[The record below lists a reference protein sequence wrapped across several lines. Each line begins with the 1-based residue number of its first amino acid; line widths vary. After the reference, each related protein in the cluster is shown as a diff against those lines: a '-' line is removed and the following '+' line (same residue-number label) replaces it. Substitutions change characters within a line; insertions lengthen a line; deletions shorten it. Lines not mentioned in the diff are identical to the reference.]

1 MSITVLLLMF
11 FATLLFAMSNIID
24 GWLVNLKEKKEG
36 GESEDEGSPMSLLA
50 IGGIFFL
57 ASAAVLASLTWFRGI
72 AVCVDQNFMLL
83 IANGFVF
90 SVAMTCYL
98 FALKCEEVSRAAPFF
113 QFIPVFGLFG
123 GYYFLNESLTLGQ
136 IGAILLLAFGGI
148 ILSFKSRVF
157 NGRMVLLML
166 LSSFM
171 FNVNDVAFANYGRHI
186 ETLPA
191 LLADSIGKA
200 AFGLVV
206 LLKRE
211 YRNEFMS
218 GLRMRLGVQTANEV
232 SFTIADVI
240 FDWAKILAP
249 VALVQG
255 MCATQPL
262 FLLVLSALF
271 TKYVPN
277 FHSENFVGVAK
288 WQKIAGVLLMVV
300 GGVIVS
306 V

>member
-1 MSITVLLLMF
+1 MSITVLLITI
-11 FATLLFAMSNIID
+11 FATLLFAMCNIVD
-24 GWLVNLKEKKEG
+24 DWLVNLKDKEG
-36 GESEDEGSPMSLLA
+36 KKSEDEGSPMSLLA
-50 IGGIFFL
+50 IGGLFFL
-57 ASAAVLASLTWFRGI
+57 GSAVVLGALTWFRGI
-72 AVCVDQNFMLL
+72 AVHVDQNFMFLV
-83 IANGFVF
+83 ASGFTF
-90 SVAMTCYL
+90 TVAMGCYL
-98 FALKCEEVSRAAPFF
+98 YALKCEEVCRAASFF

-123 GYYFLNESLTLGQ
+123 GYYFLNESLTPIQ
-136 IGAILLLAFGGI
+136 IGAIVLLAFGGI
-148 ILSFKSRVF
+148 ILSVSNGVF
-157 NGRMVLLML
+157 NRKMVLLML
-166 LSSFM
+166 VSSFM
-171 FNVNDVAFANYGRHI
+171 FNVNDVTFANYGRNI

-200 AFGLVV
+200 AFGLII

-218 GLRMRLGVQTANEV
+218 GLRMRFAVQTSNEV
-232 SFTIADVI
+232 AFTSADMM

-262 FLLVLSALF
+262 FLLILSALF
-271 TKYVPN
+271 TKYVPS

-288 WQKIAGVLLMVV
+288 WQKVIGVLLMVV